1 MSVLQGGKQS
11 SNGRFFK
18 NWDKEV
24 FRAVD
29 HPKYMFIQDF
39 EVVIIDDHV
48 ETIDALKRNGYG
60 VEKDDL
66 QWRGFR

>member
-1 MSVLQGGKQS
+1 MSVLQDMEQAS
-11 SNGRFFK
+11 RGRFFK

-48 ETIDALKRNGYG
+48 ETIEALKRNGYG
-60 VEKDDL
+60 VEKNDL